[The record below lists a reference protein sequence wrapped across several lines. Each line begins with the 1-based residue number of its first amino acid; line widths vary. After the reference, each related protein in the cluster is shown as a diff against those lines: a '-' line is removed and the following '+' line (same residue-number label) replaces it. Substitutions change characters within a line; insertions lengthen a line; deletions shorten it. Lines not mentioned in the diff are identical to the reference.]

1 MSKESDSLINR
12 GDEAPLRPFQKI
24 LQPCMAEF
32 LGVCLF
38 VFVGCMTVQDPLG
51 LNSKGSPALTSA
63 SAVAVGHGFMI
74 ALLVVAFG
82 STSGAHINP
91 AVTFGILLSGA
102 ITPVMAFAY
111 VMSQL
116 LGAMVGAGLVRA
128 VLPVAEYELINGGAH
143 ILSAVG
149 PGPGIVCE
157 ILLTTVLVLTVLMS
171 AVDDHSKS
179 NLAPLAIGFAV
190 TVCIFAGINTT
201 GASMNPARSFGPAVA
216 LSVYKSEVW
225 TYHYV
230 YWVGPLL
237 GSVIAA
243 LFYRIIFA
251 CPEKRF
257 FCKE

>member
-1 MSKESDSLINR
+1 MSQESDSLINR
-12 GDEAPLRPFQKI
+12 GDEAPSQKFQKI

-38 VFVGCMTVQDPLG
+38 VFIGCMSVQDPLG
-51 LNSKGSPALTSA
+51 VNSKGNPALTSTT
-63 SAVAVGHGFMI
+63 AVAVGHGFMI

-82 STSGAHINP
+82 NISGAHLNP

-102 ITPVMAFAY
+102 ITPIMAFAY
-111 VMSQL
+111 VIFQL
-116 LGAMVGAGLVRA
+116 LGALVGAALVRA
-128 VLPVAEYELINGGAH
+128 VLPLAEYKMINGGAH
-143 ILSAVG
+143 ILTAVE
-149 PGPGIVCE
+149 PGQGIVCE

-171 AVDDHSKS
+171 AVDDHNKS

-190 TVCIFAGINTT
+190 TVCILAGINTT

-216 LSVYKSEVW
+216 LTVYNPDVW
-225 TYHYV
+225 NSHYV

-243 LFYRIIFA
+243 IFYRIIFA
-251 CPEKRF
+251 CPEKRV
-257 FCKE
+257 FCKN